1 MCKHMCFHNKWGNT
15 RKLKTWREEFFHQR
29 TVRLLVSQQLEA
41 LSRNLLPSS
50 SQGSLNCFQCF
61 MMIDNARINVFV

>member
-1 MCKHMCFHNKWGNT
+1 MYKHMCFHNKWGNA
-15 RKLKTWREEFFHQR
+15 RKLKTWREELFHQR

-41 LSRNLLPSS
+41 LSRNLPSF